1 MKKILNQSN
10 IEGLNWKKKTKKK
23 NKQKNISSQPVLTC
37 QIWIMR
43 LG

>member
-10 IEGLNWKKKTKKK
+10 IEGLNWKKKQKK